1 MNGLNHVF
9 VNTDYVNMLGKILL
23 SMKKSTEI
31 LQVSKEIDLEVN
43 IEEKNQTY
51 EHAMK
56 PQLVRKL

>member
-1 MNGLNHVF
+1 
-9 VNTDYVNMLGKILL
+9 MLGKNLL

-56 PQLVRKL
+56 PQLARKL

>member
-56 PQLVRKL
+56 PQLARKL